1 MDSTAP
7 VSEPCRR
14 LVEQLRDP
22 QRRLDTLSPPHAAED
37 GSTLSDH
44 LLTTSALVA
53 CLAHADPQRNLL
65 RLAALTH
72 DLSLEDW
79 HKLLLPEDREAVT
92 ALETQTR
99 PWRELLQQ
107 HGAAL
112 DRGEIPDLSGLEDA
126 SRTLALAHLVASNRL
141 RIVRAAEFA
150 QHPLATAGSVDV
162 VYGGAVKIKGYVFE
176 SVKLPEIRGASA
188 LLDHINRLDLPAFWS
203 VQPLP
208 SQDTALYR
216 KQIERYDSARNW
228 LTQQIAI
235 DPLDAPECLLY
246 ASGGNILALAPAG
259 HGLRLAQ
266 AIEQRYTAE
275 TQVAQSVAVA
285 HTCSLL
291 DLQYGLN
298 ARAFW
303 LDQVEAQQLFS
314 SGDPVAQLFRQT
326 FGIGQITV
334 DSPPNALQDA
344 RDTFCQRK
352 GFGEIVTFLT
362 TKATRRR
369 MADSVADEL
378 IEGKPRSVPFME
390 YVGTTRRCSSCDVRP
405 ASEPLPDLGDGR
417 RETFC
422 EPCLCKR
429 KVGTQAKKGDPQPGE
444 QRDPTYAWIKPWGTW
459 LQEEQQN
466 LEGQPKITVK
476 ATSHD
481 LAGISQY
488 SRRFVGLIYADGNSV
503 GEKVARLTSISAY
516 RQFAQRMVRANETAV
531 ARALT
536 RFIRP
541 DKDVWPFEIIT
552 IGGDDVLLFVPA
564 DQALEIAAA
573 IAASFEQD
581 MYEPDADRQVTLSA
595 GVLLMPDSTPI
606 RFARD
611 LVEQLLES
619 AKQRSKREGVGSTI
633 DFMALKAATMITNR
647 VESYRS
653 VALQRGRR
661 HEHAETPSSTLR
673 LTQRPYTLKQL
684 QQFLVACRALKTAH
698 FPRSQLY
705 QLREIAE
712 QGDILRAAVDY
723 RYFVERG
730 KQRERTERGS
740 YTTFDEQIQQLC
752 DHQPWIPCRREPNAG
767 KNSSVHQYD
776 TPLLDLIEIFPFVA
790 GREEQGGP
798 A

>member
-1 MDSTAP
+1 MDSPAP
-7 VSEPCRR
+7 LSEPCRR
-14 LVEQLRDP
+14 LVEKLRG
-22 QRRLDTLSPPHAAED
+22 QWHRSDTPPPSHAAKD
-37 GSTLSDH
+37 GATLGDH

-53 CLAHADPQRNLL
+53 CLAHDDPQRNLL

-72 DLSLEDW
+72 DLSLSDW
-79 HKLLLPEDREAVT
+79 HELFADENREAIA
-92 ALETQTR
+92 ALEAQTR

-112 DRGEIPDLSGLEDA
+112 EQGETLHLSELEGA
-126 SRTLALAHLVASNRL
+126 ARLLALAHLVASNPRP
-141 RIVRAAEFA
+141 IARAAEFA
-150 QHPLATAGSVDV
+150 QHPLANAGSVDV
-162 VYGGAVKIKGYVFE
+162 VYGGAVKIKGYVFG

-188 LLDHINRLDLPAFWS
+188 LLDHINRLDLPAFWG
-203 VQPLP
+203 VHPPPL
-208 SQDTALYR
+208 QDTTLYQ
-216 KQIERYDSARNW
+216 KQMERYDSAQDW
-228 LTQQIAI
+228 LAQQIAI
-235 DPLDAPECLLY
+235 QPLDAPECLLY

-259 HGLRLAQ
+259 HGLALAQ
-266 AIEQRYTAE
+266 AIERRYTAE
-275 TQVAQSVAVA
+275 TQVAQSVAVS

-298 ARAFW
+298 ADAFW
-303 LDQVEAQQLFS
+303 LDQIEAQQLFS
-314 SGDPVAQLFRQT
+314 SSDAVAQLFRQT
-326 FGIGQITV
+326 FGIEQITA
-334 DSPPNALQDA
+334 DAPPNALQAA
-344 RDTFCQRK
+344 RDTFCRRK

-369 MADSVADEL
+369 MADGVADGT
-378 IEGKPRSVPFME
+378 IEGEPRPLPFIE
-390 YVGTTRRCSSCDVRP
+390 YVGTMRRCTSCDVRP
-405 ASEPLPDLGDGR
+405 ASVLPNLGDDR
-417 RETFC
+417 QETFC

-429 KVGTQAKKGDPQPGE
+429 KAGTQAKKGDPQPGE
-444 QRDPTYAWIKPWGTW
+444 PRDPKYAWIRPWGTW
-459 LQEEQQN
+459 LQEEQPGFIV
-466 LEGQPKITVK
+466 EK
-476 ATSHD
+476 TSHD
-481 LAGISQY
+481 LDGISKH

-503 GEKVARLTSISAY
+503 GEQVARLTSISAY
-516 RQFAQRMVRANETAV
+516 RRFARRMVRANEAAV

-541 DKDVWPFEIIT
+541 DKGVWPFEIIT

-564 DQALEIAAA
+564 DLALEIAAD
-573 IAASFEQD
+573 IAKSFADD
-581 MYEPDADRQVTLSA
+581 MYEPDADRQISLSV

-611 LVEQLLES
+611 LVEQLLDS

-633 DFMALKAATMITNR
+633 DFMALKATTMIANR

-661 HEHAETPSSTLR
+661 HDHAETPRSTLR

-684 QQFLVACRALKTAH
+684 QQFLEACRALKAAR

-705 QLREIAE
+705 QLREITE

-730 KQRERTERGS
+730 KQRERMERGS

-752 DHQPWIPCRREPNAG
+752 DCQSWIPCRREPNPD
-767 KNSSVHQYD
+767 KSSSIHQYD
-776 TPLLDLIEIFPFVA
+776 TPILDLIEIFPFVA
-790 GREEQGGP
+790 GREEQGGT